1 MASNERTRTLFAIQ
15 TRDTSAQT
23 LSAEQFQ
30 QLVSAG
36 QVHVGHIR
44 GGGTL
49 LSTDRINWVPL
60 RRITVDE
67 ANVANNV
74 PDVNEDTTEAEDP
87 EEPEAPEDPGE
98 ADETDETDDS
108 NEFDETDEMD
118 ETENSDGDED
128 DVPQRLPTFEEA
140 QQYMRGQ
147 PISSPE
153 DLVARALTIFEA
165 VNANDSGIEGA
176 MAEPDGEDSEDEA
189 PSASTESEDDF
200 VEKSQWDDWDREP
213 ETKFWQRDKDTGVRP
228 SLGFR

>member
-74 PDVNEDTTEAEDP
+74 PDVNEDTTEAEDH
-87 EEPEAPEDPGE
+87 EEPEDPEDPGE
-98 ADETDETDDS
+98 ADETDDS
-108 NEFDETDEMD
+108 N
-118 ETENSDGDED
+118 GGED
-128 DVPQRLPTFEEA
+128 NVHQRLPTFEEA

-147 PISSPE
+147 PISTQE

-176 MAEPDGEDSEDEA
+176 MADPGAEDSDDEA
-189 PSASTESEDDF
+189 LSASSESEDGF

-213 ETKFWQRDKDTGVRP
+213 ETKFWQRDRDTGVRP